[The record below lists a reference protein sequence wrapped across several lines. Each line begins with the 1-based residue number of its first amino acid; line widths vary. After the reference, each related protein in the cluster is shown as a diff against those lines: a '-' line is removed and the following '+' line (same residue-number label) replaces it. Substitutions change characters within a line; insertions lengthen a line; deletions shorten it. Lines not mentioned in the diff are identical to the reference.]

1 MAPALLA
8 AVGLLGTIVGA
19 LLTPL
24 VAPAPGG
31 GLVGGGARAPRRSI
45 ARIAMAGAVVAAG
58 GCLLPRAERSAAPA
72 GILGVTGPALMPV
85 VLAYLLLAAVGVALA
100 VIDLDT
106 HRLPNALVLPG
117 YVVLP
122 VLLGAAVLLGA
133 PADALP
139 RAAFGGAALFAF
151 YAMLRGI
158 RAGAM
163 GGGDVKLAGVLGIA
177 LGFAGWDALIV
188 GSLAAFLLGGTA
200 GIALLVAGRAHA
212 RTALPFGPWMISGA
226 WGGLIA
232 GEQLAYVRAGPFA
245 G

>member
-8 AVGLLGTIVGA
+8 AVGLLGAIVGA

-24 VAPAPGG
+24 VAPAAGG
-31 GLVGGGARAPRRSI
+31 GLAGGSAGAPHRPI
-45 ARIAMAGAVVAAG
+45 ARIATAGAAVAAG
-58 GCLLPRAERSAAPA
+58 GCLLPHAERSAAPA
-72 GILGVTGPALMPV
+72 GIFGVTGPALVPV

-122 VLLGAAVLLGA
+122 VLLGAGALLGA

-139 RAAFGGAALFAF
+139 RAALGGAALFAF

-188 GSLAAFLLGGTA
+188 GSVAAFLLGGTA

-226 WGGLIA
+226 WIGLIA
-232 GEQLAYVRAGPFA
+232 GEQLAHVRAGPFA

>member
-8 AVGLLGTIVGA
+8 AVGLLGAIVGA
-19 LLTPL
+19 LLAPL
-24 VAPAPGG
+24 VVPAPGG
-31 GLVGGGARAPRRSI
+31 VLPAGRARTARRPI
-45 ARIAMAGAVVAAG
+45 ARIATAGAVVAAG

-72 GILGVTGPALMPV
+72 GILGVTGPALVPV
-85 VLAYLLLAAVGVALA
+85 ALAYLLLAAVGVALA

-117 YVVLP
+117 YAVLP

-133 PADALP
+133 PADALL
-139 RAAFGGAALFAF
+139 RAALGGAALFAF
-151 YAMLRGI
+151 YAMLRGM

-188 GSLAAFLLGGTA
+188 GSVAAFLLGGAA
-200 GIALLVAGRAHA
+200 GVALLVAGRAHA

-226 WGGLIA
+226 WIGLLA
-232 GEQLAYVRAGPFA
+232 GEQLAHIRAGPLA